1 MLNITDY
8 LHSFIFSIILLFFIL
23 ILIFLTGCEKEKA
36 PIFPRN
42 NPPFI
47 ISVIAEP
54 DTLLINETSIL
65 TCTAI
70 DDDNDKLSITWSSE
84 HGSFRNGNIGSGVKW
99 MAPSTPGSVKIIV
112 KVSDGKATIEREIE
126 IAVGKIPSKPILS
139 KPIDSTQEISL
150 TAFLIWNSVSEA
162 RSYDLQ
168 LSTDSLFSAISFYKS
183 GITGTLQKVSELK
196 SKTIYYWR
204 IRSRNEFGKSIWSK
218 IFSFRT
224 TGPPE
229 SPRLASPV
237 NESKNISLNPFLIWS
252 ELKNADSYTIHV
264 SSTESFYDTLYYES
278 ELKDTLLQI
287 TGLSHFATY
296 YWRVSASNNRGTSD
310 WSKAGVFSTIGRAP
324 YPPILLTPENKSR
337 NIPHSTSLIW
347 KMSEYSESYSL
358 QVAEDSSF
366 TNLIYDQKG
375 LTSSSSIIS
384 NLDNT
389 KTYYWRVD
397 AYNSYGNSGWSDA
410 RSFTTLLLPP
420 ALYLPVNDAVDVSPS
435 PVVSWQQIDEANSYS
450 LQISDDSLFTKV
462 IFDETGISGNSRGI
476 SGLKSYTKYFWR
488 VSAENDIGIST
499 WSGIN
504 SFNVSAYFY
513 KGYPYG
519 NQALYNPMYL
529 LLNGGFDMIQVGNKR
544 DIKNFPYKIAIKNIW
559 KNLSDP
565 FTPINNYGWWNF
577 IKDQVLPLSL
587 DKKNAQFWPN
597 YTLHLIG
604 GGMEYAAMKEWFEY
618 YNYPYPQWLS
628 AFTVMTYHLIN
639 EVAEN
644 GNYVGDDVDP
654 IADIY
659 IFDIGG
665 ILLFTSES
673 VKRFFAEDLNLADWS
688 QQPSFSLRNGEL
700 HNNGHFFSV
709 KWKFPFSDSWHAF
722 YYFGTNGVGGLS
734 YKFQNGSAISVG
746 LGLAAS
752 DLILLDEKT
761 NKKTLGLVGNLGVFY
776 DRNNSLLASLSIT
789 IKTDYMIN
797 LNIYPGLIKIGDISP
812 GIWGAYSQDGNVIC
826 GLAFSWLPFGAAY
839 SLK

>member
-1 MLNITDY
+1 ML
-8 LHSFIFSIILLFFIL
+8 LL
-23 ILIFLTGCEKEKA
+23 LTGCEKEEA
-36 PIFPRN
+36 PIVPKN
-42 NPPFI
+42 SPPSI
-47 ISVIAEP
+47 ISVTAEP
-54 DTLLINETSIL
+54 DTLLINKTSSLVCI
-65 TCTAI
+65 AN
-70 DDDNDKLSITWSSE
+70 DEDNDKFTITWSSQQ
-84 HGSFRNGNIGSGVKW
+84 GSFPGGNTGNMVKW
-99 MAPSTPGSVKIIV
+99 KAPSTPGLVKILV
-112 KVSDGKATIEREIE
+112 VVSDGHSDVEREIDLVVGNLPTTPVLSNPLDNINE
-126 IAVGKIPSKPILS
+126 INLAVY
-139 KPIDSTQEISL
+139 
-150 TAFLIWNSVSEA
+150 LIWNSVSNA

-168 LSTDSLFSAISFYKS
+168 ISSDSSFSVMTFYKY
-183 GITGTLQKVSELK
+183 GIKKTSQKVRELK
-196 SKTIYYWR
+196 SNTIYYWR
-204 IRSRNEFGKSIWSK
+204 IRSRNEFGISIWSK
-218 IFSFRT
+218 IFSFKT
-224 TGPPE
+224 VGPPE

-237 NESKNISLNPFLIWS
+237 SESKNISVNPTLKWSRLI
-252 ELKNADSYTIHV
+252 NADSYIIHL
-264 SSTESFYDTLYYES
+264 SSDESFNDTLYYGTEI
-278 ELKDTLLQI
+278 KDTLKQI
-287 TGLSHFATY
+287 TGLTHFATY
-296 YWRVSASNNRGTSD
+296 YWRVSASNYFGNSD
-310 WSKAGVFSTIGRAP
+310 WSEAGVFSTIGRAP
-324 YPPILLTPENKSR
+324 YPPVLLSPENNLN
-337 NIPHSTSLIW
+337 NIPHSTTLSWVI
-347 KMSEYSESYSL
+347 SEYSDSYTL

-366 TNLIYDQKG
+366 TSLIYNQTG
-375 LTSSSSIIS
+375 ITIPSSIIG
-384 NLDNT
+384 NLKNT
-389 KTYYWRVD
+389 KNYYWRVD
-397 AYNSYGNSGWSDA
+397 AYNNYGNSGWSDTW
-410 RSFTTLLLPP
+410 SFTTLLLPP
-420 ALYLPVNDAVDVSPS
+420 SLSIPLNEADDISPS
-435 PVVSWQQIDEANSYS
+435 PVVSWQQIDEAQTYS
-450 LQISDDSLFTKV
+450 LQISEDSLFSKIV
-462 IFDETGISGNSRGI
+462 FDERGITTNSREI
-476 SGLKSYTKYFWR
+476 SGLNSHTKYYWR
-488 VSAENDIGIST
+488 VSAGNDIGIST
-499 WSGIN
+499 WSEIN

-513 KGYPYG
+513 KGYKYG

-544 DIKNFPYKIAIKNIW
+544 DIKKFPYEIAVKNIW

-644 GNYVGDDVDP
+644 GSYVGDDVDP

-709 KWKFPFSDSWHAF
+709 KWKFPFADSWYAF

-776 DRNNSLLASLSIT
+776 DKNNSLLASLSIT
-789 IKTDYMIN
+789 IKTDYMVN
-797 LNIYPGLIKIGDISP
+797 VNIYPGLLKIGNISP
-812 GIWGAYSQDGNVIC
+812 GIWGAYSQDGNFFW
-826 GLAFSWLPFGAAY
+826 GMAFSWLPFGAAY